1 VWYDFFKLLWLSFQK
16 EPPPG
21 IGGICCGPFIPD
33 LRYSH
38 VIKRPKCGR
47 CHGPLDFF
55 PDPDTGRYG
64 WCCNNPEP
72 MMTDEEFKRRWDELP
87 GDDVA
92 KLTREA

>member
-1 VWYDFFKLLWLSFQK
+1 MWYDFFKLLWWSFQK
-16 EPPPG
+16 EIPPG
-21 IGGICCGPFIPD
+21 SGGICCGPFMPD
-33 LRYSH
+33 LRYGH
-38 VIKRPKCGR
+38 VIKRPICSR

-87 GDDVA
+87 GDDVV

>member
-1 VWYDFFKLLWLSFQK
+1 M
-16 EPPPG
+16 
-21 IGGICCGPFIPD
+21 PD
-33 LRYSH
+33 LRYGH
-38 VIKRPKCGR
+38 VIKRPICSR

-87 GDDVA
+87 GDDVV

>member
-1 VWYDFFKLLWLSFQK
+1 
-16 EPPPG
+16 
-21 IGGICCGPFIPD
+21 
-33 LRYSH
+33 
-38 VIKRPKCGR
+38 
-47 CHGPLDFF
+47 LDFF